1 MYAHRCVLFV
11 YGPCADVTPLCGG
24 SGNGSR
30 QEGIQSDKREYKAEK
45 LVNGNVRLE
54 PQGPK
59 KTVRYYEILSR
70 TPLTA
75 KQCQD
80 SIRLGKARQV
90 SRPVRKYRHR
100 KNVTLDGWDGVN
112 PADAEQTEYDLNYED
127 PDLYDFIAD

>member
-1 MYAHRCVLFV
+1 MYLCMFVVAFCACMVHAQTLHRYVV
-11 YGPCADVTPLCGG
+11 EVETVP
-24 SGNGSR
+24 
-30 QEGIQSDKREYKAEK
+30 DKREYKAEK

-80 SIRLGKARQV
+80 SIRACTEVPAPEERDAGWLGRCQSGGCGTDGV
-90 SRPVRKYRHR
+90 RPQLRRPRPV
-100 KNVTLDGWDGVN
+100 
-112 PADAEQTEYDLNYED
+112 
-127 PDLYDFIAD
+127 

>member
-1 MYAHRCVLFV
+1 MFVVAFCACMVHAQVLHRYVV
-11 YGPCADVTPLCGG
+11 EVETVP
-24 SGNGSR
+24 
-30 QEGIQSDKREYKAEK
+30 DKREYKAEK

-90 SRPVRKYRHR
+90 SKPVRKYRHR
-100 KNVTLDGWDGVN
+100 KNVTLGKVGTVSIRRMWN
-112 PADAEQTEYDLNYED
+112 LQSMTSITKTPTCMIL
-127 PDLYDFIAD
+127 

>member
-1 MYAHRCVLFV
+1 MYLCMFVVAFCACMVHAQVLHR
-11 YGPCADVTPLCGG
+11 Y
-24 SGNGSR
+24 
-30 QEGIQSDKREYKAEK
+30 
-45 LVNGNVRLE
+45 VRLE

>member
-1 MYAHRCVLFV
+1 MYLCMFVVAFCACMVHAQVLHRYVV
-11 YGPCADVTPLCGG
+11 EVETVP
-24 SGNGSR
+24 
-30 QEGIQSDKREYKAEK
+30 DKRE
-45 LVNGNVRLE
+45 
-54 PQGPK
+54 
-59 KTVRYYEILSR
+59 YEILSR